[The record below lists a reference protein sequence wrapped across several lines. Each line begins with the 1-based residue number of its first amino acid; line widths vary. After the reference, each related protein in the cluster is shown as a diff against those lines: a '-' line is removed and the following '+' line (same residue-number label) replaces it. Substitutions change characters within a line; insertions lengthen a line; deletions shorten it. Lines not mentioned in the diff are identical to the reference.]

1 MLLNDEA
8 VNVTIY
14 IYVQILTL
22 LTISTT
28 NRTRCRSIQSNY
40 IEITLRHGCSPVN
53 LRHILRTPFPTNT
66 SQRRI
71 QTTSTSASAQ
81 VISTV
86 LKLLKNTGIPVFSY
100 KLFYSFLRPIK
111 KVRTSSVK
119 VCRSYSAKS
128 FEGLCMPAMR

>member
-1 MLLNDEA
+1 MLLNEEA

-28 NRTRCRSIQSNY
+28 NRTLSRSSQSNF

-53 LRHILRTPFPTNT
+53 LRHILRTPFPRNT
-66 SQRRI
+66 SRGRI
-71 QTTSTSASAQ
+71 QTTSTSASAEA
-81 VISTV
+81 ISTV
-86 LKLLKNTGIPVFSY
+86 IKLLKNTGIPVFSY
-100 KLFYSFLRPIK
+100 KLFYPFLLPIK